1 MIKDKEKYLVSV
13 VPLTK
18 IPLSREQFF
27 YYLSDKTISSG
38 SLVEVSLGKRK
49 INGIVLD
56 SKNDFTRSGNY
67 RMKKIEKI
75 IEENFLTE
83 NQIKLA
89 KFISEH
95 YFSSLGIVLKSF
107 VPERTKERIKK
118 QETRIRK
125 QESGIKNQES
135 INLTKNQL
143 SALKRFAFKEKSTIY
158 SKFILFGNSSSG
170 KTEIIIQAA
179 RKIISRKNDSSQAL
193 ILVPELTHITP
204 LIERI
209 SIHFKPDEVA
219 VLHSKLS
226 KGNFFSTWQKI
237 KSGQAKII
245 IGTRQAI
252 FAPFFDLKLIAVDE
266 EHDVS
271 YKQWDANP
279 RYDARIVAE
288 KLSELSGANLVFSSA
303 TPRIENFWK
312 TKNNQ
317 RDLLTI
323 PNFEIQ
329 KVHCEVVD
337 MKKERWAKNRS
348 PLSRKLKGEI
358 EYALKN
364 KLQTILF
371 VNHQGMSAFSVCKK
385 CKEVLKCPKCERALV
400 YQKKGNYQCLHCSY
414 KTSDF
419 PTCPNCKEMIFEN
432 VGVGTEKILR
442 ELRKNFYSAR
452 IEIVDNQTM
461 KSQKAHENVWRKFSQ
476 GKIDIL
482 IGTQMI
488 TKGWD
493 LKNVGL
499 VGIIDADGLLS
510 FPDLFTNENAF
521 AHIVQASGRTGRP
534 GSRFPGEVIVQTF
547 QPENFIIKSAIEKD
561 FNKFYEKELG
571 ERKELDY
578 PPFGKLIKLIFQDQS
593 KKKTEKETENV
604 FQTLEWV
611 GEDLNDIKIYPPQDL
626 LVHNVRGKYRR
637 QIIIKYT
644 GKDIDLK
651 IKKAIQSLG
660 PGWIIDRDPISI
672 I

>member
-1 MIKDKEKYLVSV
+1 MTEIKGKYLASV

-27 YYLSDKTISSG
+27 YYLSDEIIPAG
-38 SLVEVSLGKRK
+38 SLVEISLGKRK
-49 INGIVLD
+49 IQGIVLET
-56 SKNDFTRSGNY
+56 KKDFLRSGNY
-67 RMKKIEKI
+67 KLKKIDKI
-75 IEENFLTE
+75 LEESFLTGK
-83 NQIKLA
+83 QIALA
-89 KFISEH
+89 KFISEY
-95 YFSSLGIVLKSF
+95 YFASLGIVMKSF
-107 VPERTKERIKK
+107 VPARTKERKHHIAHNTEQETIGIIKLTKEQQKALEKIIQPGEIKNEEIKK
-118 QETRIRK
+118 FLLL
-125 QESGIKNQES
+125 GD
-135 INLTKNQL
+135 
-143 SALKRFAFKEKSTIY
+143 
-158 SKFILFGNSSSG
+158 SSSG

-179 RKIISRKNDSSQAL
+179 RKITSSKNESGQSL

-209 SIHFKPDEVA
+209 SIHFAPDEIA

-226 KGNFFSTWQKI
+226 KGNFFSTWQRI
-237 KSGQAKII
+237 KSGQAKVI

-252 FAPFFDLKLIAVDE
+252 FAPFSDLKLIAVDE

-279 RYDARIVAE
+279 RYDARTAVE
-288 KLSELSGANLVFSSA
+288 KLSSLNGANLVFSSA
-303 TPRIENFWK
+303 TPRIESFWK
-312 TKNNQ
+312 AKKNEYE
-317 RDLLTI
+317 LLSI
-323 PNFEIQ
+323 PRFAPR
-329 KVHCEVVD
+329 VSHCEVVD

-348 PLSRKLKGEI
+348 PLSQKLKGEI
-358 EYALKN
+358 EYAIKN

-371 VNHQGMSAFSVCKK
+371 VNRQGMSAFSVCKK
-385 CKEVLKCPKCERALV
+385 CKEVFRCPQCQRALV
-400 YQKKGNYQCLHCSY
+400 YQKKGNYICLHCSY

-419 PTCPNCKEMIFEN
+419 PACPNCKEMIFEN

-442 ELRKNFYSAR
+442 ELRKNFYSSR

-461 KSQKAHENVWRKFSQ
+461 KSQKAHEKVWQEFSR

-510 FPDLFTNENAF
+510 FPDLFTNEHAF
-521 AHIVQASGRTGRP
+521 AHIVQAAGRTGRP

-547 QPENFIIKSAIEKD
+547 QPEIFIMKSAAKKD
-561 FNKFYEKELG
+561 LEKFYEKELG
-571 ERKELDY
+571 ERKELNY
-578 PPFGKLIKLIFQDQS
+578 PPFGKIIKLIFQDPS
-593 KKKTEKETENV
+593 RKKTEKEAERV
-604 FQTLEWV
+604 FQTFNWIC
-611 GEDLNDIKIYPPQDL
+611 EDLKNIKIYPPQDCL
-626 LVHNVRGKYRR
+626 LSNIRRKYRR

-644 GKDIDLK
+644 SNDVPEK
-651 IKKAIQSLG
+651 IKKIIRSLG
-660 PGWIIDRDPISI
+660 AGWIVDRDPISI